1 MRPVAVVAAVMGIV
15 VAMVAVMAVLFLHR
29 RIHSEHSAET
39 AAREAE
45 REAAA
50 MREAFAA
57 AEPFRTA
64 PSELVEERRRREAAE
79 ARVAELEAK
88 VRTLEG
94 AKAPAEVAP
103 PPPKEEVKPKGLHVG
118 EELSEE
124 AVKDLGLDLVAA
136 NNVNRILKEEEQRLT
151 EALRAFYAENV
162 KADDPAIYEQT
173 AKQLVIGMV
182 NRMTA
187 DLVKLENLPAEEK
200 ARMENGGTSLEEIL
214 GSETFTGKLAR
225 EMHGIRAGTYDELGR
240 FMNKDQLEKFRGT
253 WLGEGAFIWPGGV
266 NADLGPAPPD
276 LKR

>member
-1 MRPVAVVAAVMGIV
+1 MRPVAVVAAVMGVV
-15 VAMVAVMAVLFLHR
+15 VAMVAGMAMLLLQR
-29 RIHSEHSAET
+29 RIHSEHTAET
-39 AAREAE
+39 AAREAVAVQE
-45 REAAA
+45 AGKAAA
-50 MREAFAA
+50 SD
-57 AEPFRTA
+57 RTLA
-64 PSELVEERRRREAAE
+64 DQLAEERRRREAAE
-79 ARVAELEAK
+79 ERVSELEAK

-94 AKAPAEVAP
+94 AKAPAEAATP
-103 PPPKEEVKPKGLHVG
+103 PPAAETDKKKGLCVG

-200 ARMENGGTSLEEIL
+200 ARMENGSTSLEEIL
-214 GSETFTGKLAR
+214 GPETFTSRLAR
-225 EMHGIRAGTYDELGR
+225 EMHGVRAGTYDELGR
-240 FMNKDQLEKFRGT
+240 FLNKEQLEKLRGT

-276 LKR
+276 LRR